1 MAITLTIN
9 NIPFEYPEPG
19 EQSPWGQGATDWA
32 TEVTNVLD
40 SLKGSSDI
48 LETSAIVENNVSSPK
63 DITGLAF
70 SSTVVRSFTVTGNI
84 YRISGTTEYVEEFEL
99 SGMHTTSGG
108 WVLSQ
113 TGMGDAEV
121 LFSITP
127 AGQIQYISSNLTST
141 PYSGIFKF
149 RGIALLTN

>member
-9 NIPFEYPEPG
+9 NIPFEYPQNG
-19 EQSPWGQGATDWA
+19 EQPSWGEEAAGWA
-32 TEVTNVLD
+32 AEVTNVLN

-48 LETSAIVENNVSSPK
+48 LESSAIVGNNISTFT
-63 DITGLAF
+63 DISGLAF

-113 TGMGDAEV
+113 TGMGDAGV
-121 LFSITP
+121 IFDITT
-127 AGQIQYISSNLTST
+127 AGQIQYKSSNLTST